1 MVTNKYEVAMVF
13 SVKNGDETVN
23 ALNEKFQALIAENAT
38 VENVDDWGKRK
49 LAYPINYENDGY
61 YVFTT
66 FVSAPEFPAELE
78 RVAGITD
85 GVLRIMVI
93 KK

>member
-1 MVTNKYEVAMVF
+1 MVTKKYEAMMVF
-13 SVKNGDETVN
+13 SVVSGEEATN
-23 ALNEKFQALIAENAT
+23 ALVEKFKALISENGT
-38 VENVDDWGKRK
+38 IESVDDWGKRR
-49 LAYPINYENDGY
+49 LAYLIDDEAEGY

-66 FVSAPEFPAELE
+66 FTAEPEFPAELN

-85 GVLRIMVI
+85 GVLRVMVI

>member
-1 MVTNKYEVAMVF
+1 MINKYEAAMVF
-13 SVKNGDETVN
+13 SVANGEEAVN
-23 ALNEKFQALIAENAT
+23 ALKEKFNDLIAKNGT
-38 VENVDDWGKRK
+38 IENVDEWGKRR
-49 LAYPINYENDGY
+49 LAYLINDEAEGY

-66 FVSAPEFPAELE
+66 FTSEAAFPAELE

-85 GVLRIMVI
+85 GVLRVLVI